1 MAKKMSKS
9 LDPKMLENLDILL
22 NMEILEEEE
31 NWQVIEDM
39 DEDSESIF
47 ENLDALSEDED
58 EA

>member
-9 LDPKMLENLDILL
+9 LDPKMLENLDLLL